1 MDIECTSEAQVFR
14 LLHEIKERV
23 NAIESYLCS
32 LDRVPIDK
40 SSKINNNNC
49 GTYSGHKTKD
59 GYFVDSTDKKWLKH
73 IQKKPVR
80 VLYRETL
87 HHSKCCLCQTDDITV
102 TAKTIKK
109 KHKSYIIPLCGAC
122 ISGFEKRQVVN
133 RDQKSIY
140 WRSVIKTPFETNR
153 RKF

>member
-1 MDIECTSEAQVFR
+1 MFR

-32 LDRVPIDK
+32 LDCERVSIDK
-40 SSKINNNNC
+40 SSKRIINC

-59 GYFVDSTDKKWLKH
+59 GYFVDSADKKWLKY
-73 IQKKPVR
+73 IQKNPVR
-80 VLYRETL
+80 VLYIETL

-122 ISGFEKRQVVN
+122 KVNFENRKVVN
-133 RDQKSIY
+133 KVQKSIF
-140 WRSVIKTPFETNR
+140 WGAVIKTPFETNR